1 MQSASEKK
9 CVSGERSLA
18 MEVVTAPHEMQV
30 DEPMDLLTASF
41 DSSRSLE
48 KQTWILSTIRILQDQ
63 ARINGKFRVLICQ
76 GEKLLREITGNVH
89 YTSLVLSLILNSIVD
104 PKIDEIVHSF
114 AFQSKLPAVWFRQG
128 NKDSQLSFSTNTGVT
143 GGYSTHFFFK
153 ILLIHNRSDSFC
165 ELFYYRQL

>member
-9 CVSGERSLA
+9 SVSGERSLA
-18 MEVVTAPHEMQV
+18 MEVVTAPHEIQV

-48 KQTWILSTIRILQDQ
+48 RQTWILSAIRILQDQ
-63 ARINGKFRVLICQ
+63 SRVNGKFRVLICQ
-76 GEKLLREITGNVH
+76 GEKLLLEITGNFQ
-89 YTSLVLSLILNSIVD
+89 YTSLVLILILNSIVD

-114 AFQSKLPAVWFRQG
+114 AFQSKPPAVWFRQG

-143 GGYSTHFFFK
+143 GAYATHLFFK
-153 ILLIHNRSDSFC
+153 ILLIYNRSDCFC